1 MIPASVPPGTEPPP
15 RPTNVTATGFAADPV
30 IGAPVPPDGSVPGPP
45 LPQFRTHPPGMVTGG
60 VGVAGGDGRQMFKT
74 GTHVGRGVAV
84 GGDGVVGVGVGRQM
98 FNTQTGGVGVG
109 VGLGVG
115 EIRHV
120 GNGEHTGGGVGTD
133 VAGGL
138 DDGGGGSVGK
148 GGRVMT
154 GVGGRVITGVGEG
167 TPGARRGSGPVRA
180 LRKHRSR
187 KQCSRRR
194 LGLFQC
200 WTRQRRPPPPVHP
213 SPSEASQA
221 CRVASCKRMISVA

>member
-1 MIPASVPPGTEPPP
+1 VIPASVPPGTEPPP
-15 RPTNVTATGFAADPV
+15 RPTNVTETGFAADPV

-45 LPQFRTHPPGMVTGG
+45 PPQFRTHPPGMVTGG

-74 GTHVGRGVAV
+74 GTHVGVGAGVAV
-84 GGDGVVGVGVGRQM
+84 GGAGVVGVGVGRQM

-154 GVGGRVITGVGEG
+154 GVGGSVITGVGGGHGRGPQGLCAPDGSVG
-167 TPGARRGSGPVRA
+167 TVDDAVLAEAIRPIPRLDAPKTTAAASPPITQRGQPGLP
-180 LRKHRSR
+180 
-187 KQCSRRR
+187 RR
-194 LGLFQC
+194 L
-200 WTRQRRPPPPVHP
+200 
-213 SPSEASQA
+213 
-221 CRVASCKRMISVA
+221 M